1 MIDGKILADE
11 KGSNG
16 GMLWRW
22 NLHLNGDMGIL
33 WYHGILQ
40 TTICECIWKICCGSG
55 WVNCSSMLSQCQS
68 AMLYAITGWRFQHGD
83 LRSWGQPNKRPFAR
97 WWFQIVV
104 VWLWT
109 YMNIECIYIYIYITI
124 HIISDTFRQSRDHLR
139 FLDRECWDVIHLSG
153 SVGMSSTCGAGSMHP
168 GWPLLG
174 SSSEMLVTFTGLN
187 YCTFFSDVVSF
198 FKYRFY
204 RYYYV

>member
-1 MIDGKILADE
+1 
-11 KGSNG
+11 
-16 GMLWRW
+16 
-22 NLHLNGDMGIL
+22 
-33 WYHGILQ
+33 
-40 TTICECIWKICCGSG
+40 
-55 WVNCSSMLSQCQS
+55 
-68 AMLYAITGWRFQHGD
+68 
-83 LRSWGQPNKRPFAR
+83 
-97 WWFQIVV
+97 
-104 VWLWT
+104 
-109 YMNIECIYIYIYITI
+109 MNIECIYIYIYITI

-198 FKYRFY
+198 SNTDSTDIIMYK
-204 RYYYV
+204 